1 LYYSVGGKMVWKEAG
16 KTEYPEEPCMK
27 CANFGFMGCGG
38 CTYPDQDGTCKEFV
52 PENLEDEEE
61 TNARWPPREDL

>member
-1 LYYSVGGKMVWKEAG
+1 
-16 KTEYPEEPCMK
+16 
-27 CANFGFMGCGG
+27 MGCGG